1 MVEEHK
7 HIVPSQ
13 MEVGVTTVTALIPLF
28 TTFLHI
34 IGLSSA
40 TFLVATALT
49 HFESAIILFA
59 KGQHDE

>member
-1 MVEEHK
+1 
-7 HIVPSQ
+7 